1 MFPSPA
7 LREKVPK
14 ADEGLLERQLK
25 IALTLALS
33 RKRERGNGGCCEI
46 ALTPALSPQA
56 GEGKRRLEAPIERKD
71 RRVPDF
77 VRAGPVLAIT
87 PVIEIL

>member
-1 MFPSPA
+1 

-33 RKRERGNGGCCEI
+33 RTRERGNGGCCEI
-46 ALTPALSPQA
+46 ALTPALSRKR
-56 GEGKRRLEAPIERKD
+56 ERGK
-71 RRVPDF
+71 
-77 VRAGPVLAIT
+77 GG
-87 PVIEIL
+87 

>member
-1 MFPSPA
+1 

-46 ALTPALSPQA
+46 ALTPALSR
-56 GEGKRRLEAPIERKD
+56 KRER
-71 RRVPDF
+71 
-77 VRAGPVLAIT
+77 G
-87 PVIEIL
+87 

>member
-1 MFPSPA
+1 VFVALRRRKLEQGGRHVNGDFPSPA

-33 RKRERGNGGCCEI
+33 RKRERGKGG
-46 ALTPALSPQA
+46 
-56 GEGKRRLEAPIERKD
+56 
-71 RRVPDF
+71 
-77 VRAGPVLAIT
+77 
-87 PVIEIL
+87 